1 MPKAKRLKG
10 TGAAAGAAKAAK
22 APNPVPVAQTDRPT
36 PAEVEEEEH
45 QFVQLARKNWLKPG
59 KRATRP
65 KVKNDVLKQG
75 IWDVLEQDGFQYK
88 SLLLLESLQT
98 MESYLWPAY
107 TEEASNFHV
116 LLLALIANVKRREHL
131 ETWSL
136 FQDRPQDFSS
146 MFRRLLSLL
155 LDRTLSANIRTHL
168 LCFLI
173 YAFQSLDSAMV
184 RKECAPLV
192 SIGIWQNLSSEKYRD
207 ALLEQTPQLRKAWRA
222 SQKRYDAADDTIKAR
237 LRFERSW
244 LYSLLLDFLS
254 LLYDTGKQEHALYC
268 ERFTE
273 FISDL
278 QSQLPTRRYVNTLLQ
293 DLNLLS
299 LMKLSPMYNDE
310 NNSLFRDLH
319 ALLLHYTNFAV
330 DDQTGIQLTATEVY
344 DRHCATLGKLQ
355 RVALKNF
362 REKLMVLALSNYG
375 GIEKRVELEAL
386 LEPLTDDELTQ
397 LFTLLD
403 LRSTYPESLA
413 LPVDRKFLIEVLVS
427 KHERKKSFRE
437 SARYMPLVPTERS
450 LFDQGF
456 QRADAYD
463 GSHPLALPK
472 LNLQYLSAGDFLW
485 RAMIL
490 YRCEAFYGIRKD
502 VESAL
507 KRLQP
512 ESRQPGVITF
522 AGFSKMALPIS
533 NPSIL
538 ETKPPLV
545 GEELP
550 AMVKAEISY
559 DVRRLGPHVRREW
572 DSLRPDDVV
581 FLLTV
586 QAPPSQSSAD
596 GGEFRSEYE
605 KLGLVTLRSAE
616 VIQITD
622 DQGRHVRDGAAHLDH
637 KRRLHVKLD
646 PYMYSRDTERT
657 SPNKSDV
664 YGPMNLLLR
673 RGRRENNFKPVLES
687 IRNLVLSEM
696 PLPTW
701 LHEVFLGYGDPAG
714 ANYHNLSTRIKKLD
728 YRDTFLDWQ
737 HLVESLPP
745 GKTIEPAAAV
755 ASSFG
760 PPYVIDE
767 DEKPAEEADGV
778 RPSKKR
784 RRDAESA
791 TKCKVDSLK
800 VSTYKPPNNG
810 PYPTDVPKTNTVRF
824 TPAQVEAIMSGSQPG
839 LTVIVGPPGT
849 GKTDV
854 ATQIINNIYH
864 NFPKEKTLL
873 IAHSNQALNQLFAKI
888 VALDIDQRHLL
899 RLGHGEEDLE
909 ADGNF
914 GKHGRV
920 ESFLDN
926 RQLLLHEVGRLAAT
940 LGAPGAH
947 DNSAETA
954 GYFNKVYVE
963 PAWQRFQQV
972 VGSADKTAGADLIE
986 AFPFHAY
993 FANAPQPLF
1002 PEDSSREQVEEIA
1015 EGCYRHI
1022 SRVFSELED
1031 IVPFEILRRER
1042 EKANYLLTNEA
1053 RIIAMTTTHAAMRR
1067 GEIAALGFHYDNV
1080 IMEEAAQITEVETFM
1095 PLAMQKPIQKQMPL
1109 KRVVLCGDHFQNSP
1123 VIQSLAFRHY
1133 ANLEQSL
1140 FSRLVRLGVPTVNL
1154 DQQGRARPSIA
1165 KLYSW
1170 RYPKLENLQHVQSRP
1185 EFIRANAGFKFDYQ
1199 FINVP
1204 SYKGRGESEPT
1215 PHFIQ
1220 NLGEAEY
1227 AVAIYQY
1234 MRLLGYPA
1242 DKISILTTYA
1252 GQRAL
1257 VKDVLAHRCGKK
1269 PIFGMP
1275 KAVATVDKYQ
1285 GEQNDYIILSLTR
1298 TSRVGY
1304 LRDVRRMTVAVSRA
1318 RLGLYVLGRRE
1329 VFEACPELRPAF
1341 DILLE
1346 RPDKLMLITGEM
1358 WPTERANAE
1367 DKSALADEVAMESV
1381 EHLGQYVFEMTQT
1394 KLTQLQL
1401 QAQGQGQGPGGGEV
1415 EGEAVVDASDAI
1427 PEEADEDEAQAAYQD
1442 EDEQAVEPDI
1452 LEVREGDNK

>member
-1 MPKAKRLKG
+1 MPNAKRLKG
-10 TGAAAGAAKAAK
+10 TGAGAAKAGK
-22 APNPVPVAQTDRPT
+22 ASKAAPVAETERPT
-36 PAEVEEEEH
+36 PAEIEEEEH

-59 KRATRP
+59 KKATRP
-65 KVKNDVLKQG
+65 KVKNEVLKQG

-88 SLLLLESLQT
+88 SLVLLESLQT
-98 MESYLWPAY
+98 LESYLWPAY
-107 TEEASNFHV
+107 TDEASNFHV

-136 FQDRPQDFSS
+136 FADRPEHFSS
-146 MFRRLLSLL
+146 LFRRLLSLL
-155 LDRTLSANIRTHL
+155 LDRTLSANIRTNL

-173 YAFQSLDSAMV
+173 YAFQSLDCAMV

-192 SIGIWQNLSSEKYRD
+192 SIGIWQNLYSERHRES
-207 ALLEQTPQLRKAWRA
+207 LLDQTPQLRKAWRA
-222 SQKRYDAADDTIKAR
+222 SQKRYEAADDTVKAH
-237 LRFERSW
+237 LRFDRSW
-244 LYSLLLDFLS
+244 LYSLLLDFLG
-254 LLYDTGKQEHALYC
+254 LLYDTSKQEHTIYC
-268 ERFTE
+268 ERLTE

-293 DLNLLS
+293 DLNLLP

-310 NNSLFRDLH
+310 RNSLLRDLH
-319 ALLLHYTNFAV
+319 ALLSHYTNFAI

-344 DRHCATLGKLQ
+344 DRHCALLGKLQ

-375 GIEKRVELEAL
+375 GIEKRVELEGL
-386 LEPLTDDELTQ
+386 LEPLADDELTQ
-397 LFTLLD
+397 LFTHLD
-403 LRSTYPESLA
+403 LRSTYPEPLA
-413 LPVDRKFLIEVLVS
+413 LLVNRKFLIEVLVS

-437 SARYMPLVPTERS
+437 SAKHMPLVPTERT

-485 RAMIL
+485 RSMIL

-502 VESAL
+502 VESVL

-512 ESRQPGVITF
+512 EAQQPGATVTTF
-522 AGFSKMALPIS
+522 AGFSKMALPIAS
-533 NPSIL
+533 PSIL
-538 ETKPPLV
+538 ETKPPLI

-550 AMVKAEISY
+550 AMVKAEISF
-559 DVRRLGPHVRREW
+559 DVRRLSPNIRREW

-586 QAPPSQSSAD
+586 QPPPPQSSAD
-596 GGEFRSEYE
+596 GGEFQSEYE
-605 KLGLVTLRSAE
+605 KLGLVRLRSAE

-622 DQGRHVRDGAAHLDH
+622 EKGRRVRDGAAHLDN

-657 SPNKSDV
+657 SANNPEV
-664 YGPMNLLLR
+664 YGQMNLLMR

-687 IRNLVLSEM
+687 IRTLVLSEM
-696 PLPTW
+696 PLPSW

-714 ANYHNLSTRIKKLD
+714 ASYQNLPTRIKKLD

-737 HLVESLPP
+737 HLIESLP
-745 GKTIEPAAAV
+745 GKTVEPGADV
-755 ASSFG
+755 AGSFG
-760 PPYVIDE
+760 PPYVMEEGDQ
-767 DEKPAEEADGV
+767 PAEDADGA

-791 TKCKVDSLK
+791 MKSQADSVR

-810 PYPTDVPKTNTVRF
+810 PYSTDVPKTNSVRF
-824 TPAQVEAIMSGSQPG
+824 TPAQVEAIMSGTQPG

-909 ADGNF
+909 TDGNF

-926 RQLLLHEVGRLAAT
+926 RQVLLHEVGKLAAT

-954 GYFNKVYVE
+954 GYFHKVYVE
-963 PAWQRFQQV
+963 PAWKRYQHV
-972 VGSADKTAGADLIE
+972 VNSAEASTAADLVE
-986 AFPFHAY
+986 AFPFHTY
-993 FANAPQPLF
+993 FADAPQPLF
-1002 PEDSSREQVEEIA
+1002 PEDSSREQVREIA
-1015 EGCYRHI
+1015 DGCFRHI
-1022 SRVFSELED
+1022 SRVFSELAD
-1031 IVPFEILRRER
+1031 ILPFEILRRER
-1042 EKANYLLTNEA
+1042 EKTNYLLTNEA

-1080 IMEEAAQITEVETFM
+1080 IMEEAAQITEAETFM

-1140 FSRLVRLGVPTVNL
+1140 FSRLVRLGVPTVIL

-1165 KLYSW
+1165 QLYSW
-1170 RYPKLENLQHVQSRP
+1170 RYPKLENLQHVQSQA
-1185 EFIRANAGFKFDYQ
+1185 EFVRANAGFKFDYQ

-1204 SYKGRGESEPT
+1204 NYKGRGESEPT

-1227 AVAIYQY
+1227 AVAIFQY

-1257 VKDVLAHRCGKK
+1257 IRDVLAHRCAKN
-1269 PIFGMP
+1269 PVFGMP

-1318 RLGLYVLGRRE
+1318 RLGLYVLGRRS

-1346 RPDKLMLITGEM
+1346 RPDKLMLVTGEM
-1358 WPTERANAE
+1358 WPTERANAS
-1367 DKSALADEVAMESV
+1367 DNSALQGEVAMESV
-1381 EHLGQYVFEMTQT
+1381 EHLGQYVFEMTNT
-1394 KLTQLQL
+1394 KLKQLQE
-1401 QAQGQGQGPGGGEV
+1401 QEQEQGAGTGTGAGEDSV
-1415 EGEAVVDASDAI
+1415 GKASEMEVI
-1427 PEEADEDEAQAAYQD
+1427 PEDDEDEAPATTYY
-1442 EDEQAVEPDI
+1442 DEQ
-1452 LEVREGDNK
+1452 